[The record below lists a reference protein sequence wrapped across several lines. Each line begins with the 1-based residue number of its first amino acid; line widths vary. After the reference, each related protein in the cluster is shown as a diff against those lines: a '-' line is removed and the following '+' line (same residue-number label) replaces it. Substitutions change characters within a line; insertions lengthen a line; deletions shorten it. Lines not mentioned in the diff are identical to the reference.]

1 MRGGASLPGSIP
13 IPVCDLAA
21 VFLVSKDLRSSLLNF
36 CQFVQL
42 IMIRC
47 AMEELL
53 NDCARFICE
62 CKINNYDPA
71 FGRCWACKVS
81 RIPKRPSSFI
91 QLCSHLHLCGPRHEP
106 VAHGKGHSW
115 VPVFSSST
123 VPRGQIA
130 GDFRSGVESA
140 GSSPPPVASPAP
152 EVGGIRGL
160 GGRCIYPM
168 LLVGFVG

>member
-1 MRGGASLPGSIP
+1 
-13 IPVCDLAA
+13 
-21 VFLVSKDLRSSLLNF
+21 
-36 CQFVQL
+36 
-42 IMIRC
+42 MIRC

-106 VAHGKGHSW
+106 VPHGKGHSW
-115 VPVFSSST
+115 GSCFFLFYSSKRANRGRFPIRRRIRRILSASGGLVDAGGWGDLRIGRPVYIPDATSRLCRLGLGLLVST
-123 VPRGQIA
+123 VRPE
-130 GDFRSGVESA
+130 FVFFCCC
-140 GSSPPPVASPAP
+140 SS
-152 EVGGIRGL
+152 
-160 GGRCIYPM
+160 GGRW
-168 LLVGFVG
+168 